1 MRTETVPAAASP
13 RPGSRAPRGLGAL
26 AGLLACGAALGVAQL
41 AAGIVGPQAS
51 PLVAVGGSAIDA
63 TPEWLKEFA
72 IRTFG
77 ERDKLVLL
85 AGIAAVLAGFAVA
98 VGLLATRRPRLGP
111 AGVAVLGAVGAAAA
125 LSRPG
130 AATMDALPSMAGAL
144 AGAVAL
150 TALTRAVRSRAPFSD
165 PGPGSGPRWGSVA
178 EPEGTRS
185 RLSTARLEGDG
196 SGPSTTAGLEGD
208 GSGPSTTAG
217 LEGDASG
224 RSTNGVGV
232 DRRRFL
238 VTGVVVA
245 GGAVVAGVGGRV
257 LGGRSDVGA
266 SRAGV
271 AIPRPASAAGP
282 LAEGAAVE
290 LPGLSSFFTPNRDF
304 YRVDTALV
312 VPRIAAEDWR
322 LRVHGRVDRKL
333 ALDFSQLLGRP
344 LIERDITLSCVS
356 NEVGGRYVGTARWVG
371 APLRDLLEEA
381 GMRPGADQ
389 LVSRSADGF
398 TIGTPTAAVLDGRD
412 AMLAVA
418 MNGEPLPLAHGFPV
432 RMLVPGLYGYVSA
445 TKWLVDLELTGFDE
459 FDPYWVRRG
468 WARQAPVKTMARIDT
483 PRPLRRLPAGQV
495 AVAGV
500 AWAQHRGIRRVEV
513 RVDGGPWRP
522 ARLAAEHSADT
533 WRQWVWP
540 WDATSGRH
548 TLEVRATDGTG
559 ATQPEDRAPPFPDGA
574 TGWHSVVVSVA

>member
-1 MRTETVPAAASP
+1 MRTETVPAATSP

-26 AGLLACGAALGVAQL
+26 AGLLACGAALGVAEL
-41 AAGIVGPQAS
+41 AAGVVGPEAS
-51 PLVAVGGSAIDA
+51 PLVAVGGAAIDA
-63 TPEWLKEFA
+63 TPEWLKELA
-72 IRTFG
+72 IRAFG

-98 VGLLATRRPRLGP
+98 VGLLATRRPRLGL
-111 AGVAVLGAVGAAAA
+111 AGVAVFGAVGAAAA

-130 AATMDALPSMAGAL
+130 AAPIDALPSLAGAL
-144 AGAVAL
+144 AGAAAL
-150 TALTRAVRSRAPFSD
+150 MALIRPLLSD
-165 PGPGSGPRWGSVA
+165 PVPGLDPRWGSVTDLGG
-178 EPEGTRS
+178 ERS
-185 RLSTARLEGDG
+185 GLSTA
-196 SGPSTTAGLEGD
+196 
-208 GSGPSTTAG
+208 
-217 LEGDASG
+217 
-224 RSTNGVGV
+224 GVGV

-238 VTGVVVA
+238 VTGALVA
-245 GGAVVAGVGGRV
+245 GGAVVAGVGGRA
-257 LGGRSDVGA
+257 LGGRSDVSA
-266 SRAGV
+266 SRAAV
-271 AIPRPASAAGP
+271 SIPAPASAAKP
-282 LAEGAAVE
+282 LAEGAAID
-290 LPGLSSFFTPNRDF
+290 LPGLSSFYTPNRDF

-322 LRVHGRVDRKL
+322 LRVHGRVEREL
-333 ALDFSQLLGRP
+333 ALDFSQLLARP

-371 APLRDLLEEA
+371 VPLRDLLEEA
-381 GMRPGADQ
+381 GVRPGADQ

-418 MNGEPLPLAHGFPV
+418 MNGEPLPLTHGFPV

-445 TKWLVDLELTGFDE
+445 TKWLVDLELTSFEE

>member
-1 MRTETVPAAASP
+1 
-13 RPGSRAPRGLGAL
+13 
-26 AGLLACGAALGVAQL
+26 
-41 AAGIVGPQAS
+41 
-51 PLVAVGGSAIDA
+51 VAVGGSAIDA

-98 VGLLATRRPRLGP
+98 VGLLATRRPRLGL
-111 AGVAVLGAVGAAAA
+111 AGVAVFGAVGAAAA

-130 AATMDALPSMAGAL
+130 AAPVDALPSMAGAL

-150 TALTRAVRSRAPFSD
+150 TALTRAVRAPA
-165 PGPGSGPRWGSVA
+165 G
-178 EPEGTRS
+178 
-185 RLSTARLEGDG
+185 LQGDAG
-196 SGPSTTAGLEGD
+196 GERSGPSTT
-208 GSGPSTTAG
+208 
-217 LEGDASG
+217 
-224 RSTNGVGV
+224 GVGV

-266 SRAGV
+266 SRAGI

-282 LAEGAAVE
+282 LAEGAAIE
-290 LPGLSSFFTPNRDF
+290 LPGVSSFFTPNRDF
-304 YRVDTALV
+304 YWVDTALV

-322 LRVHGRVDRKL
+322 LRVHGRVEREL
-333 ALDFSQLLGRP
+333 ALDFSQLLARP

-371 APLRDLLEEA
+371 VPLRDLLEEA
-381 GMRPGADQ
+381 GVRPGADQ

-398 TIGTPTAAVLDGRD
+398 TIGTPSAVVLDGRD

-418 MNGEPLPLAHGFPV
+418 VNGEPLPLTHGFPV

-445 TKWLVDLELTGFDE
+445 TK
-459 FDPYWVRRG
+459 
-468 WARQAPVKTMARIDT
+468 
-483 PRPLRRLPAGQV
+483 
-495 AVAGV
+495 
-500 AWAQHRGIRRVEV
+500 
-513 RVDGGPWRP
+513 
-522 ARLAAEHSADT
+522 
-533 WRQWVWP
+533 
-540 WDATSGRH
+540 
-548 TLEVRATDGTG
+548 
-559 ATQPEDRAPPFPDGA
+559 
-574 TGWHSVVVSVA
+574 

>member
-13 RPGSRAPRGLGAL
+13 RPGSRAPRGLGAV
-26 AGLLACGAALGVAQL
+26 AGLLACGAALGVAEL
-41 AAGIVGPQAS
+41 AAGVVGAQAS

-98 VGLLATRRPRLGP
+98 VGLLATRRPRLGL
-111 AGVAVLGAVGAAAA
+111 AGVAVFGAVGVAAA

-130 AATMDALPSMAGAL
+130 AAPIDALPSMAGAL
-144 AGAVAL
+144 VGAVAL
-150 TALTRAVRSRAPFSD
+150 TALTRAVLSSTD
-165 PGPGSGPRWGSVA
+165 G
-178 EPEGTRS
+178 PEGDVGGERS
-185 RLSTARLEGDG
+185 GLST
-196 SGPSTTAGLEGD
+196 T
-208 GSGPSTTAG
+208 
-217 LEGDASG
+217 
-224 RSTNGVGV
+224 GVGV
-232 DRRRFL
+232 DRRRLL

-282 LAEGAAVE
+282 LAEGAAIE
-290 LPGLSSFFTPNRDF
+290 LPGVSSFFTPNRDF

-322 LRVHGRVDRKL
+322 LRVHGRVEREL
-333 ALDFSQLLGRP
+333 ALDFSQLLARP

-371 APLRDLLEEA
+371 VPLRDLLEEA
-381 GMRPGADQ
+381 GVRPGADQ

-418 MNGEPLPLAHGFPV
+418 MNGEPLPLTHGFPV

-468 WARQAPVKTMARIDT
+468 WARQAPVKTMARIDS

-513 RVDGGPWRP
+513 RVDGGPWRS

-574 TGWHSVVVSVA
+574 TGWHSVVVGVA